1 MWTALSQLVRTGTI
15 HDQTGEAFSLHRSIL
30 VVALP
35 MASDVMEDLYPVSE
49 RDLRDVLSHHPAVAD
64 GYSQQMLARAH
75 VILPC
80 CYPFHDAL
88 RAIVG
93 ERLPVALNFM
103 GQARLRVDP
112 HVVDA
117 LASELEAAG
126 YPLIDIDHL
135 LYDHLARATHKAA
148 VRRPWL
154 HAVRSGRLVA
164 VEESNKKSVPTA
176 ITSRY
181 VQRNARDA

>member
-1 MWTALSQLVRTGTI
+1 
-15 HDQTGEAFSLHRSIL
+15 
-30 VVALP
+30 
-35 MASDVMEDLYPVSE
+35 
-49 RDLRDVLSHHPAVAD
+49 
-64 GYSQQMLARAH
+64 MLARAH

-80 CYPFHDAL
+80 CYPSHDAL
-88 RAIVG
+88 RAIVA

-126 YPLIDIDHL
+126 YPLIDIDDL
-135 LYDHLARATHKAA
+135 LYDYLARAVREAS

-154 HAVRSGRLVA
+154 RAVRSRRLVA
-164 VEESNKKSVPTA
+164 VAESNQYATLKSLC
-176 ITSRY
+176 
-181 VQRNARDA
+181 VQQNARDA

>member
-1 MWTALSQLVRTGTI
+1 MSSGDMEELYAL
-15 HDQTGEAFSLHRSIL
+15 
-30 VVALP
+30 
-35 MASDVMEDLYPVSE
+35 SE
-49 RDLRDVLSHHPAVAD
+49 RDLRDVLSHHPALAD
-64 GYSQQMLARAH
+64 SYSQQVVAGAH

-80 CYPFHDAL
+80 RYPSYDTL
-88 RAIVG
+88 RAIVA

-154 HAVRSGRLVA
+154 RAMRSGRLVA
-164 VEESNKKSVPTA
+164 VDESNKKSVHTA